1 MIRRGRP
8 TLPRPTLQHGCSCG
22 MQGWCGGPALPA
34 APGLEVAIQDPI
46 TLNRRYGLLPWQAA
60 DATD

>member
-1 MIRRGRP
+1 
-8 TLPRPTLQHGCSCG
+8 
-22 MQGWCGGPALPA
+22 MQGWCGGPALSA
-34 APGLEVAIQDPI
+34 AQGLEVAIQDPI